1 LLSVT
6 AHSIHKV
13 FQFTAP
19 PPLSLYIHLP
29 WCVKKCPYCDFN
41 SHGLKDDLPEKR
53 YIDALLT
60 DLETELPLV
69 WGRQVV
75 SLFLGGGTPSL
86 FSAEAIDQL
95 LAGVRARLPLRG
107 DAEITLEANPG
118 TVEQARF
125 AAYRKSGINRLSIG
139 IQSFNNAHLTSLGR
153 IHDSEQAKQA
163 ITTAKEAGFD
173 RINLDLMYGLPNQS
187 ITQALNDLN
196 TAIDF
201 APEHISHYQ
210 LTIEP
215 DTAFAKQPPMLPS
228 DDARWDMQQQCQ
240 QRLSNVG
247 YKQYEVSA
255 YARNKKHSRH
265 NMNYWTF
272 GDYLGIGAGAHG
284 KITIGPEQRIE
295 RRCKL
300 RNPLRYMD
308 AAKTQQFIDEHHDI
322 DPDNAAFEFM
332 LNSMRLVEGI
342 KTETF
347 AQHTGLDIEIIQDKI
362 KLAQERGLLENNT
375 EYWRTTEHGRHF
387 LNDLTAL
394 FLPESSQK
402 RA

>member
-1 LLSVT
+1 M
-6 AHSIHKV
+6 

-19 PPLSLYIHLP
+19 PPLALYIHLP

-41 SHGLKDDLPEKR
+41 SHGLKDDLPEQR

-107 DAEITLEANPG
+107 DAEITMEANPG
-118 TVEQARF
+118 TVEQERF
-125 AAYRKSGINRLSIG
+125 SAYRKSGINRLSIG
-139 IQSFNNAHLTSLGR
+139 IQSFNDAHLASLGR
-153 IHDSEQAKQA
+153 IHDSEQAKKA
-163 ITTAKEAGFD
+163 IATAQNAGFD
-173 RINLDLMYGLPNQS
+173 RINLDLMYGLPKQS
-187 ITQALNDLN
+187 IKQALDDLK

-215 DTAFAKQPPMLPS
+215 DTVFAKQPPMLPS
-228 DDARWDMQQQCQ
+228 DDDRWDMQQQCQ
-240 QRLSNVG
+240 QRLTNAG
-247 YKQYEVSA
+247 YQQYEVSA
-255 YARNKKHSRH
+255 YARNKKYSRH

-295 RRCKL
+295 RRSKL

-308 AAKTQQFIDEHHDI
+308 ATKTQQFIDERHDI
-322 DPDNAAFEFM
+322 DADNVAFEFM

-342 KTETF
+342 TIETF
-347 AQHTGLDIEIIQDKI
+347 VQHTGLDIKIIQDKI
-362 KLAQERGLLENNT
+362 TLAQERGLLEKNLRNNKS
-375 EYWRTTEHGRHF
+375 RLQATEHGHRF

-394 FLPESSQK
+394 FLPE
-402 RA
+402 